1 MHANN
6 SYMAIRKNMAI
17 IGANSKIGTLL
28 AERMAPT
35 YDLLLMDSSSDEL
48 MALTNSIRLQQPA
61 TNINSLACCREAS
74 WEADVIVVA
83 AAMEQLPAIA
93 EKIKEVTNRKPVIH
107 FSPAG
112 AATTTLQQLLPHAN
126 VVVVELEAAAST
138 DRLQKVVRLGGVDK
152 EALKLAGEILARSFA
167 IAL

>member
-1 MHANN
+1 
-6 SYMAIRKNMAI
+6 MATRKIMAI

-28 AERMAPT
+28 AERMAPM

-48 MALTNSIRLQQPA
+48 MALINSIRLQQPA
-61 TNINSLACCREAS
+61 TNINILACCREAS

-112 AATTTLQQLLPHAN
+112 SATTTLQQLLPHAN
-126 VVVVELEAAAST
+126 VVVAELETDAST
-138 DRLQKVVRLGGVDK
+138 DGLQKVVRLGGVDK
-152 EALKLAGEILARSFA
+152 EALKLAGEILAHSFA

>member
-1 MHANN
+1 
-6 SYMAIRKNMAI
+6 MATRKFLAI

-35 YDLLLMDSSSDEL
+35 YDLLLMDNSSDEL
-48 MALTNSIRLQQPA
+48 MALTNSISLQQPA

-74 WEADVIVVA
+74 WEADVIVVV
-83 AAMEQLPAIA
+83 AAMEQLPAIG

-126 VVVVELEAAAST
+126 VVVVELEAAASIT
-138 DRLQKVVRLGGVDK
+138 IIIFLNTC
-152 EALKLAGEILARSFA
+152 
-167 IAL
+167 

>member
-1 MHANN
+1 
-6 SYMAIRKNMAI
+6 MATRKNMAI

-28 AERMAPT
+28 AERMAPM

-48 MALTNSIRLQQPA
+48 MALINSIRLQQPA
-61 TNINSLACCREAS
+61 TNINILACCREAS

-83 AAMEQLPAIA
+83 AAIEQLPAIA

-112 AATTTLQQLLPHAN
+112 SATTTLQQLLPHAN
-126 VVVVELEAAAST
+126 VVVAELETDAST
-138 DRLQKVVRLGGVDK
+138 DGLQKVVRLGGVDK
-152 EALKLAGEILARSFA
+152 EALKLAGEILAHSFA

>member
-1 MHANN
+1 
-6 SYMAIRKNMAI
+6 MATRKNMAI

-28 AERMAPT
+28 AERMAPM

-48 MALTNSIRLQQPA
+48 MALINSIRLQQPA
-61 TNINSLACCREAS
+61 TNINILACCREAS

-112 AATTTLQQLLPHAN
+112 SATTTLQQLLPHAN
-126 VVVVELEAAAST
+126 VVVAELEAAASI

-152 EALKLAGEILARSFA
+152 EALKLAGEILAHSFA

>member
-1 MHANN
+1 
-6 SYMAIRKNMAI
+6 MATRKNMAI

-28 AERMAPT
+28 AERMAPM

-48 MALTNSIRLQQPA
+48 MALINSIRLQQPA
-61 TNINSLACCREAS
+61 TNINILACCREAS

-112 AATTTLQQLLPHAN
+112 SATTTLQQLLPHAN
-126 VVVVELEAAAST
+126 VVVAELETDAST
-138 DRLQKVVRLGGVDK
+138 DGLQKVVRLGGVDK
-152 EALKLAGEILARSFA
+152 EALKLAGEILAHSFA

>member
-1 MHANN
+1 
-6 SYMAIRKNMAI
+6 MATRKNMAI

-112 AATTTLQQLLPHAN
+112 AATTTLQELLPHAN
-126 VVVVELEAAAST
+126 VVVAEVETAAST
-138 DRLQKVVRLGGVDK
+138 DRLQKVVHLAGVDK
-152 EALKLAGEILARSFA
+152 EALKVASEILARSFA
-167 IAL
+167 TAL

>member
-1 MHANN
+1 
-6 SYMAIRKNMAI
+6 MAI

-107 FSPAG
+107 FSQAG
-112 AATTTLQQLLPHAN
+112 AATTLQELLPHAN
-126 VVVVELEAAAST
+126 VVVAELETAAST

-167 IAL
+167 TTL

>member
-1 MHANN
+1 
-6 SYMAIRKNMAI
+6 MATRKNMAI

-28 AERMAPT
+28 AERMAPM

-48 MALTNSIRLQQPA
+48 MALINSIRLQQPA
-61 TNINSLACCREAS
+61 TNINILAFCWEAS

-112 AATTTLQQLLPHAN
+112 SATTTLQQLLPHAN
-126 VVVVELEAAAST
+126 VVVAELETDAST
-138 DRLQKVVRLGGVDK
+138 DGLQKVVRLGGVDK
-152 EALKLAGEILARSFA
+152 EALKLAGEILAHSFA

>member
-1 MHANN
+1 
-6 SYMAIRKNMAI
+6 MATRKIMAI

-48 MALTNSIRLQQPA
+48 MELTNSIRLQQPN

-74 WEADVIVVA
+74 WEADVIVVV

-112 AATTTLQQLLPHAN
+112 AATTTLQELLPHAN

-167 IAL
+167 TAL

>member
-1 MHANN
+1 MYPNN
-6 SYMAIRKNMAI
+6 SYMATRKNMAI
-17 IGANSKIGTLL
+17 IGANSTIGTLL

-35 YDLLLMDSSSDEL
+35 YDLLLMDSNSDEL
-48 MALTNSIRLQQPA
+48 IALTNSIRLQQPA

-93 EKIKEVTNRKPVIH
+93 EKIKEVTNRKPVIN

-138 DRLQKVVRLGGVDK
+138 DRLQKVVRLRGVDK

-167 IAL
+167 TAL

>member
-1 MHANN
+1 
-6 SYMAIRKNMAI
+6 MAI

-28 AERMAPT
+28 AERMAPM

-48 MALTNSIRLQQPA
+48 MALINSIRLQQPA
-61 TNINSLACCREAS
+61 TNINILACCREAS

-112 AATTTLQQLLPHAN
+112 SATTTLQQLLPHAN
-126 VVVVELEAAAST
+126 VVVAELETDAST
-138 DRLQKVVRLGGVDK
+138 DGLQKVVRLGGVDK
-152 EALKLAGEILARSFA
+152 EALKLAGEILAHSFA